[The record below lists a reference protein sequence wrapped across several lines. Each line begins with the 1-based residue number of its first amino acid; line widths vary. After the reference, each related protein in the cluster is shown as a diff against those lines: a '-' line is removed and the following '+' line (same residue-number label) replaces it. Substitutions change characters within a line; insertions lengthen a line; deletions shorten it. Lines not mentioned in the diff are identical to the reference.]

1 MRGSLFDDI
10 PVLSPKQAEKERQ
23 VQSQGFQHY
32 RDSVLRALSNLTF
45 SEKFRIIKKVDRDIL
60 ARVNTYQGTKAVH
73 TLNYLHKIPSRKE
86 NLTKIDEIVLI
97 LRSLYVICARND
109 YYKERRRKII
119 RVVKYIKY

>member
-10 PVLSPKQAEKERQ
+10 PVLDPEQAEKERQ
-23 VQSQGFQHY
+23 VKSQGFQHY
-32 RDSVLRALSNLTF
+32 RDCVLRTLSNLTF
-45 SEKFRIIKKVDRDIL
+45 TEKFKIIKKVDRDIL
-60 ARVNTYQGTKAVH
+60 ARVNTYQGSKAVH

-109 YYKERRRKII
+109 YYKERRKKLISI
-119 RVVKYIKY
+119 VK

>member
-23 VQSQGFQHY
+23 VESQGFQHY
-32 RDSVLRALSNLTF
+32 RDCVLRTLASVTF

-97 LRSLYVICARND
+97 LRSLYVVCARND

-119 RVVKYIKY
+119 RVVK

>member
-1 MRGSLFDDI
+1 MRESLFDDI
-10 PVLSPKQAEKERQ
+10 PVLSPEQAEKERQ
-23 VQSQGFQHY
+23 VESQGFQHY

-73 TLNYLHKIPSRKE
+73 TLNYLHKIPSRKQ

-109 YYKERRRKII
+109 YYKERRKKLISI
-119 RVVKYIKY
+119 VK

>member
-10 PVLSPKQAEKERQ
+10 PVLSPEQAEKERK
-23 VQSQGFQHY
+23 VESQGFQHY
-32 RDSVLRALSNLTF
+32 RDCVLRTLSNLTF
-45 SEKFRIIKKVDRDIL
+45 SEKFKIIKKVDRDIL

-73 TLNYLHKIPSRKE
+73 TLNYLHKIPSRKQ

-109 YYKERRRKII
+109 YYKERRKKMI
-119 RVVKYIKY
+119 RVVK

>member
-23 VQSQGFQHY
+23 VQSKGFQHY

-60 ARVNTYQGTKAVH
+60 ARVNTHQGTKAVH
-73 TLNYLHKIPSRKE
+73 TLNYLHKIPSRKQ

-109 YYKERRRKII
+109 YYKERRKKLISI
-119 RVVKYIKY
+119 VK